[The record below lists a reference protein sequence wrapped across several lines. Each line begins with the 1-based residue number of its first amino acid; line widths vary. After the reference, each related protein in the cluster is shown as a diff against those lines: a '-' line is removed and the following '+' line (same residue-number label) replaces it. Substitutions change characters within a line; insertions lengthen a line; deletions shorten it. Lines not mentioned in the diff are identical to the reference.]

1 MSPQNEDFLKRLR
14 ATFRIEAREHLET
27 ISASLLGL
35 DSLAPQEITGTV
47 ELIFREAHSLK
58 GAARAVNENEIE
70 LVCQYIESIFSLLK
84 KSEINYSPYIKDM
97 LISAVDLMTIYMNLT
112 EPEDQKA
119 HGKDLKNLAEQLKSF
134 AEGGHP
140 VAGEHTHKEIPS
152 HRPVEMTG
160 EKTPPVKRELKKVV
174 IGSARVP
181 AAKTPPVSAE
191 KTAEP
196 RTAPAESIQPAEK
209 PATAAERES
218 VRETLR
224 IASEKI
230 DTLLLKTEELLN
242 IKLMIG
248 EYEKQLNDSLFY
260 FQPWKKEWEKIQ
272 TELRYLKNRISL
284 NDGMDYRDKKAI
296 TEILNYIDWNHSLVF
311 VVDSK
316 LSKSVKDL
324 ARTRH
329 SVSQMIDSTLTDVK
343 DIMMMPAS
351 SMLSILPKMVYDIS
365 RELGKVVDLDIK
377 GGDIEIDRRILDELK
392 DPLIH
397 LVRNAADH
405 GLEKPEIRLRRKKS
419 GAGKLRV
426 ILSNIDSSKFEILV
440 EDDGNGIDIER
451 VKEKA
456 VKNGLITQKEAF
468 EMSLTDAYALIFKSD
483 ISTSPVITD
492 LSGRGLG
499 MSIVLE
505 KVEKLGGNII
515 TESEPEKFTRFRL
528 ILPLSVA
535 TLRGVLVKTGE
546 DHYVIP
552 SSGVEKVLRVKNNE
566 IKSVENKET
575 VFYSGKTIPLAPLR
589 GLLELPDTHRKEEPV
604 HTNVMVLFN
613 SENMVGVSFDELVD
627 EAEFLIKPFNR
638 QLQRIRNVSA
648 ATVLGSGQIVPVL
661 NISDLIK
668 SSLEFAGEL
677 RVRSKAAE
685 QPSREEHNILVVDDS
700 ITSRMLLKDILESAG
715 YNVKVAIDGV
725 EALTALRSDKYHAV
739 VTDIEMPRMNGF
751 ELTYQIRKEEKLK
764 NTPVV
769 LVTALSSPED
779 RERGIEAGADAYIVK
794 SSFDQSNLLDIV
806 ERLI

>member
-1 MSPQNEDFLKRLR
+1 MSPRNEDFLKRLR

-84 KSEINYSPYIKDM
+84 KSEISYSPYIKDM

-134 AEGGHP
+134 AEGGHQ
-140 VAGEHTHKEIPS
+140 VAGVHAHKEIPS

-181 AAKTPPVSAE
+181 AAKTQPVSAE
-191 KTAEP
+191 KPAEP
-196 RTAPAESIQPAEK
+196 RPAPAETIQPAEK

-316 LSKSVKDL
+316 LSKSAKDL

-440 EDDGNGIDIER
+440 EDDGNGIDVER

>member
-84 KSEINYSPYIKDM
+84 KSEISYSPYIKDM

-134 AEGGHP
+134 AEGGHQ
-140 VAGEHTHKEIPS
+140 VAGVHAHKEIPS

-181 AAKTPPVSAE
+181 AAKTQPVSAE
-191 KTAEP
+191 KPAEP
-196 RTAPAESIQPAEK
+196 RPAPAETIQPAEK

-316 LSKSVKDL
+316 LSKSAKDL

-351 SMLSILPKMVYDIS
+351 SMLGILPKMVYDIS

-440 EDDGNGIDIER
+440 EDDGNGIDVER

-725 EALTALRSDKYHAV
+725 EALTALRSDRYHAV

>member
-84 KSEINYSPYIKDM
+84 KSEISYSPYIKDM

-140 VAGEHTHKEIPS
+140 VAAVHTHKEIPS

-191 KTAEP
+191 KPAEP
-196 RTAPAESIQPAEK
+196 RPAPAETIQPAEK

-316 LSKSVKDL
+316 LSKSAKDL

-351 SMLSILPKMVYDIS
+351 SMLGILPKMVYDIS

-440 EDDGNGIDIER
+440 EDDGNGIDVER

>member
-1 MSPQNEDFLKRLR
+1 MSPRNEDFLKRLR
-14 ATFRIEAREHLET
+14 ATFRIEAGEHLET
-27 ISASLLGL
+27 ISAGLLGL

-84 KSEINYSPYIKDM
+84 KSEISYSPYIKDM
-97 LISAVDLMTIYMNLT
+97 LISAVDLMTIYINLT

-119 HGKDLKNLAEQLKSF
+119 HGKELKNLAEQLKSF
-134 AEGGHP
+134 AEGGYP
-140 VAGEHTHKEIPS
+140 LAEANTHKEITS
-152 HRPVEMTG
+152 LRPVEITG
-160 EKTPPVKRELKKVV
+160 DKTPPVKRELKKVV
-174 IGSARVP
+174 IGSLRVA

-191 KTAEP
+191 KPAEPSPATAE
-196 RTAPAESIQPAEK
+196 TILPAEK
-209 PATAAERES
+209 PAIAAEKES

-248 EYEKQLNDSLFY
+248 EYEKQINDSLLY

-272 TELRYLKNRISL
+272 SELRYLKNRISL

-311 VVDSK
+311 AADSK
-316 LSKSVKDL
+316 LSKSAKDL

-329 SVSQMIDSTLTDVK
+329 SVSQMIDSTLADVK

-392 DPLIH
+392 YPLIH

-440 EDDGNGIDIER
+440 EDDGNGIDVEK

-456 VKNGLITQKEAF
+456 VKNGIITQKEAF

-546 DHYVIP
+546 EHYVIP

-589 GLLELPDTHRKEEPV
+589 GLLELPDTHSKEEPV

-685 QPSREEHNILVVDDS
+685 QPSREEHKILVVDDS

>member
-1 MSPQNEDFLKRLR
+1 MSPQNEEFLKRLR

-84 KSEINYSPYIKDM
+84 KSEISYSPYIKDM

-134 AEGGHP
+134 AEGGHQ
-140 VAGEHTHKEIPS
+140 VAGVHAHKEIPS

-181 AAKTPPVSAE
+181 AAKTQPVSAE
-191 KTAEP
+191 KPAEP
-196 RTAPAESIQPAEK
+196 RPAPAETILPAEK
-209 PATAAERES
+209 PATATERES

-316 LSKSVKDL
+316 LSKSAKDL

-440 EDDGNGIDIER
+440 EDDGNGIDVER